1 MKRIYNIL
9 FTLCFLLSAPYYF
22 MRMRRRGNWMDGF
35 SQRFGRYNSKV
46 KQAITNRRLLWIHA
60 VSVGEVNICT
70 NLIQALEYRRPNLKI
85 VVSTTTTT
93 GMAELNRKLPSHI
106 QKIYYPIDRRNYV
119 CRALATFHPEAVV
132 LIEAE
137 IWPNFLWRA
146 HEMDIPAFL
155 VNARIS
161 KRSLRGYKMLGG
173 LFRDIFR
180 NFTGISCQNEEDA
193 QRLRDIGCE
202 PEAIR
207 VVGNLKYD
215 AAQLQERRL
224 VDVEALLKHLNVPT
238 NSRLLVGGSTH
249 AGEEGVLAEIYLRL
263 RKRFPDLFLIVV
275 PRHFE
280 RGKEAGREL
289 SAHGIKFAYRSA
301 ITANARYK
309 PGEIEALLVNTTGEL
324 KYFYNSASV
333 IFIGKSLC
341 AEGGQNPIE
350 PALMGKT
357 MVFGPNMQNFEAIAK
372 AFVENNAA
380 FQVKNATEL
389 ESAFSRLLEDPKLA
403 AEMGQR
409 AMHVVREN
417 AGGIERTIE
426 MMLPYLE

>member
-9 FTLCFLLSAPYYF
+9 FTLGFWLSAPYYF

-35 SQRFGRYNSKV
+35 GQRFGRYNSKI

-70 NLIQALEYRRPNLKI
+70 NLIQALEYRCPNIKI

-93 GMAELNRKLPSHI
+93 GMAELYRKLPSHI

-146 HEMDIPAFL
+146 EEMRIPTFL

-161 KRSLRGYKMLGG
+161 NRSFRGYKMMRV
-173 LFRDIFR
+173 LFRDIFD
-180 NFTGISCQNEEDA
+180 NFTGVSCQNEEDA
-193 QRLRDIGCE
+193 QRLRAIGCK
-202 PEAIR
+202 PEAVH

-215 AAQLQERRL
+215 AATLHERRL
-224 VDVEALLKHLNVPT
+224 VDVEALLKHLNVPA

-249 AGEEGVLAEIYLRL
+249 AGEEGVLAEVYQRL
-263 RKRFPDLFLIVV
+263 RKRFPDLFLVVV

-289 SAHGIKFAYRSA
+289 SAHGIKFVYRSE
-301 ITANARYK
+301 ITANSRYK
-309 PGEIEALLVNTTGEL
+309 AGDVEALLVNTTGEL
-324 KYFYNSASV
+324 KYFYEHANA

-341 AEGGQNPIE
+341 AQGGQNPIE

-357 MVFGPNMQNFEAIAK
+357 MVFGPNMQNFEAISK
-372 AFVENNAA
+372 AFVEKNAV
-380 FQVKNATEL
+380 FQVKDVSEL
-389 ESAFSRLLEDPKLA
+389 ESAFARLLENPKLA
-403 AEMGQR
+403 TEMGER
-409 AMHVVREN
+409 ALQVVREN
-417 AGGIERTIE
+417 SGGIERTIQ
-426 MMLPYLE
+426 MMLEYLE